1 MADSVATL
9 RQRRTQRADDLLE
22 RYIRILEAQHEA
34 IYQRDVDHLDY
45 TVRLERRVLE
55 DLEALARVQL
65 PGLPQGVVD
74 SETRPRWERARSL
87 QRTNRELLA
96 ERSAELARQINA
108 LKIPPQRR
116 SVYTAA
122 RGGTM
127 IDTSL

>member
-45 TVRLERRVLE
+45 TVRLERRILE
-55 DLEALARVQL
+55 DLEALARVRL